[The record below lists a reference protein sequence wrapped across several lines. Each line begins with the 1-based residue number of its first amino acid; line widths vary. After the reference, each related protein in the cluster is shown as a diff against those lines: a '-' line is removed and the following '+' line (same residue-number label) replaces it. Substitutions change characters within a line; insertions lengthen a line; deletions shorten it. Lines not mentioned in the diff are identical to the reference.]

1 MVSTLQKYLL
11 TSKTDNLSANAI
23 AQCIVR
29 RSNAQGMQTKAKQ
42 IQVLLEDTSVRELL
56 DSLLVIACDKWQPCR
71 ESLTR
76 IDHALQLI
84 SILTEM
90 VPTSSKLLKAVLQSI
105 SSSVVSSMVHQD
117 ASQVDGTICLGSAHG
132 HSTEEVCP
140 SSYREARARLHQ
152 SLSVLILKSG
162 LYAPQ
167 CGSYFDASIMTL
179 LLADK
184 FLRCPVQ
191 HGSVGCS
198 QRRPLKTVTP
208 KISMF
213 EAVSTPRMDSAS
225 LSWRDGLM
233 KEITRDTDC
242 RYEGIIRMVGEICRD
257 LELRCD
263 ENERPLREEQSISRD
278 LRARLES
285 SERDKAA
292 LQFQAR
298 GYQSTIGALETERD
312 YLANQVEVTEKHS
325 KKLVANLQDIHHEF
339 DHTKIEAKRA
349 MQAAVES
356 ARQQDLVY
364 LATITGK
371 DEVLEE
377 QSLRL
382 ASTEHHAKTL
392 EHELNCIRGLEA
404 NNAEKLSDSETY
416 VETMKTTISTLEH
429 RVKDLQNELAQ
440 TKDQNAYNTAKVCNN
455 MALIE
460 ELNNTIVALNEASD
474 QKGSFI
480 LALKDQVQKTGSVTS
495 ELQLQHEMYVSAK
508 DAEIKRLDESHR
520 LSNDQW
526 QRELEVAR
534 SSAAAAS
541 EQFAATIAGLKGKVG
556 SLQKEREVHI
566 FEFHTAPSYHKHR
579 AVKTLGSLQTSFQG
593 LTLRLIREM
602 LILSL

>member
-1 MVSTLQKYLL
+1 M
-11 TSKTDNLSANAI
+11 
-23 AQCIVR
+23 
-29 RSNAQGMQTKAKQ
+29 
-42 IQVLLEDTSVRELL
+42 
-56 DSLLVIACDKWQPCR
+56 
-71 ESLTR
+71 TR
-76 IDHALQLI
+76 IDHALHLT
-84 SILTEM
+84 SVLTEK

-105 SSSVVSSMVHQD
+105 SSSVVSSMLHQD
-117 ASQVDGTICLGSAHG
+117 ASQVHDAMCLGSAHG

-152 SLSVLILKSG
+152 SLSVMILKSA
-162 LYAPQ
+162 LHAPQ
-167 CGSYFDASIMTL
+167 CGSYFDASIMTML
-179 LLADK
+179 LEDN

-198 QRRPLKTVTP
+198 QRRPLTTITP
-208 KISMF
+208 KISLF
-213 EAVSTPRMDSAS
+213 EAVSTPSMDSAS
-225 LSWRDGLM
+225 LNWRDGLM
-233 KEITRDTDC
+233 REMTRDIDC
-242 RYEGIIRMVGEICRD
+242 RYEGIIRIVGEICRD

-263 ENERPLREEQSISRD
+263 KNERPLREEQSTSHD

-292 LQFQAR
+292 LEIQAR
-298 GYQSTIGALETERD
+298 NYQSTISALETERD
-312 YLANQVEVTEKHS
+312 CLANQVEATERHS
-325 KKLVANLQDIHHEF
+325 KKLGTDLHDINHEF
-339 DHTKIEAKRA
+339 DHVKIEAKRA
-349 MQAAVES
+349 AQAAIES

-382 ASTEHHAKTL
+382 ANTEHHAKIL
-392 EHELNCIRGLEA
+392 EHELNRMRGLEA
-404 NNAEKLSDSETY
+404 NNAEKLSDSETH
-416 VETMKTTISTLEH
+416 VETMKTTISTLEQ
-429 RVKDLQNELAQ
+429 RVKDLENELTL
-440 TKDQNAYNTAKVCNN
+440 TKEQNAYNTAKVCNS

-480 LALKDQVQKTGSVTS
+480 LALKDQLQETGSVTS

-526 QRELEVAR
+526 QRELEVAH

-541 EQFAATIAGLKGKVG
+541 EQFAATIAGLKDKVG
-556 SLQKEREVHI
+556 SLRKEREVHI
-566 FEFHTAPSYHKHR
+566 FEPYTAPSYPKHR
-579 AVKTLGSLQTSFQG
+579 AVAYAW
-593 LTLRLIREM
+593 
-602 LILSL
+602 